1 MRGDGAQCLGSR
13 YSVAIV
19 VDAMTDLNAEA
30 HDYGVEKI
38 SLDRCEQLR
47 DVPQAEIQSRTQRVD
62 SSALTACDGD
72 YTRSIA
78 AHPPLRVVPQLLYAE
93 RKQMEEAMGMLII
106 RHKVKDYGKW
116 RPMFDEHSLMQKAA
130 GLSNPRVFRSAD
142 DKSEI
147 VVVFDT
153 KDTKRAKDF
162 AASPDLRETMAKAG
176 VMDDPTIF
184 FLESV

>member
-1 MRGDGAQCLGSR
+1 M
-13 YSVAIV
+13 
-19 VDAMTDLNAEA
+19 
-30 HDYGVEKI
+30 
-38 SLDRCEQLR
+38 
-47 DVPQAEIQSRTQRVD
+47 PQAEIQSRSQRAD

-72 YTRSIA
+72 YMWSIA
-78 AHPPLRVVPQLLYAE
+78 AHPPFRVVPPTPICLSG
-93 RKQMEEAMGMLII
+93 KQMEEAMGMLII
-106 RHKVKDYGKW
+106 RHKVKDYGEW
-116 RPMFDEHSLMQKAA
+116 RPMFDKHSLMQQAA

-176 VMDDPTIF
+176 VMDDPTIY
-184 FLESV
+184 FLELV

>member
-1 MRGDGAQCLGSR
+1 MLSG
-13 YSVAIV
+13 
-19 VDAMTDLNAEA
+19 
-30 HDYGVEKI
+30 
-38 SLDRCEQLR
+38 
-47 DVPQAEIQSRTQRVD
+47 
-62 SSALTACDGD
+62 
-72 YTRSIA
+72 
-78 AHPPLRVVPQLLYAE
+78 
-93 RKQMEEAMGMLII
+93 KQMEEAMGMLII

-116 RPMFDEHSLMQKAA
+116 RPMFDKHSLMQKAA

>member
-1 MRGDGAQCLGSR
+1 VGALFVGADSKHFK
-13 YSVAIV
+13 V
-19 VDAMTDLNAEA
+19 
-30 HDYGVEKI
+30 
-38 SLDRCEQLR
+38 RCHL
-47 DVPQAEIQSRTQRVD
+47 
-62 SSALTACDGD
+62 
-72 YTRSIA
+72 IA
-78 AHPPLRVVPQLLYAE
+78 AHPPLRVVPPNSYILSG
-93 RKQMEEAMGMLII
+93 KQMEEAMGMLII
-106 RHKVKDYGKW
+106 RHKVKDYDKW